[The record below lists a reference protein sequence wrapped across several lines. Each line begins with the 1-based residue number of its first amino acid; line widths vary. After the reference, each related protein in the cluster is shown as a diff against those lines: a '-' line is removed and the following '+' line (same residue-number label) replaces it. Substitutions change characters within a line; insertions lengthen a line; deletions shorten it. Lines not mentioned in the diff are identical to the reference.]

1 MINLASLGCAA
12 AALALM
18 STAGRAETPQYL
30 YGASAASTGPVTVT
44 ATTGTMD
51 NPRAAYVVATTADAT
66 RGLKVTAWQDTTH
79 KLLLLGDVDVGGAVV
94 AQVAAT
100 GLDPSHVV
108 TADINVQNRLSIRT
122 WALGGAAGISEANVL
137 HVANGGY
144 PNSATTPTLGIASLS
159 ATQVVTALQ
168 DVNGNL
174 EVEEWTVGTGSAA
187 ATPVGVI
194 WNGGAVSEVAIAELD
209 SATVIVAASLP
220 DDNDLE
226 ITTLGIDSAGVH
238 YQDQYVLKGI
248 AGGGLYPSIAIGA
261 GTEVT
266 STVVDGL
273 PSLKIVRSA
282 FTPIVTSGNTID
294 VIDWSISQTGK
305 ISLVRQKGNDDDYS
319 FATAACMLPTLV
331 PISAYY
337 DQSGVNSIVNV
348 GWYEEGME
356 TDFIAVSGLGTT
368 VGTLSAANSGTS
380 FNVLNPNADYNA
392 YFVTGTQTYS
402 GTELDGKVQIR
413 MWSYQVTPPL

>member
-1 MINLASLGCAA
+1 M
-12 AALALM
+12 
-18 STAGRAETPQYL
+18 
-30 YGASAASTGPVTVT
+30 
-44 ATTGTMD
+44 
-51 NPRAAYVVATTADAT
+51 
-66 RGLKVTAWQDTTH
+66 
-79 KLLLLGDVDVGGAVV
+79 
-94 AQVAAT
+94 
-100 GLDPSHVV
+100 
-108 TADINVQNRLSIRT
+108 
-122 WALGGAAGISEANVL
+122 
-137 HVANGGY
+137 
-144 PNSATTPTLGIASLS
+144 
-159 ATQVVTALQ
+159 
-168 DVNGNL
+168 NGNL
-174 EVEEWTVGTGSAA
+174 EVKEWTVGTGSAA

-348 GWYEEGME
+348 GWYEGGME

-368 VGTLSAANSGTS
+368 GWNLVGRQLGHQLQCVEPERGLQR
-380 FNVLNPNADYNA
+380 VLRHGNADLLRNGTRREGA
-392 YFVTGTQTYS
+392 DPNVVVSSHAAALRLGARSQTGAGAPLAPVPRS
-402 GTELDGKVQIR
+402 GRLLPVAGPVAQRDRTSR
-413 MWSYQVTPPL
+413 S